1 MTKAKREQQ
10 GKSRDAW
17 EIVQERLAPSAL
29 PPIPKNVLGYAGRS
43 APTSDNILDIKKPN
57 RLNSGVLENEKKEF
71 VGYLT
76 ARFGC
81 DPEVA
86 AKAYE
91 QLSPSFNR
99 SRLNLPET
107 APELYESR
115 NKDLGET
122 PIDFIKRIWGSY
134 IEAGILF
141 QDDLRRLDP
150 KLIAAVTSYCQRM
163 GKRAGNDPGAFD
175 ARSFLPPPRQQRTD
189 KLATQVDDE
198 AYRAMRALE
207 QRRYRLDKN
216 IS

>member
-1 MTKAKREQQ
+1 MTKTQRQQQKASEARAVAK
-10 GKSRDAW
+10 
-17 EIVQERLAPSAL
+17 ERLTSIPL
-29 PPIPKNVLGYAGRS
+29 PPLPKNIVGYSGRT
-43 APTSDNILDIKKPN
+43 APAIDNILDISLPN
-57 RLNSGVLENEKKEF
+57 RLKKGVLENEKKEF

-76 ARFGC
+76 KRFGV

-86 AKAYE
+86 AQTYE

-107 APELYESR
+107 APELYETR
-115 NKDLGET
+115 NKTLGET
-122 PIDFIKRIWGSY
+122 PVDFIKRIWGPY

-163 GKRAGNDPGAFD
+163 GKKAGNDPNAFD
-175 ARSFLPPPRQQRTD
+175 ARGFLPPPRQQRTD